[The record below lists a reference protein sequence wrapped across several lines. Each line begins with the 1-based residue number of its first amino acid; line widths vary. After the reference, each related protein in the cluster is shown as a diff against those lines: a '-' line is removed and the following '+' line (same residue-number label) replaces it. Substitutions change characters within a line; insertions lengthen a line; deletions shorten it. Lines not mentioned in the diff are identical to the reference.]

1 MLGSDLEEEEYRE
14 HALSILRYILT
25 VCTEMIY
32 DNSMRAAI
40 YARVSTSDQNCE
52 LQLAELREFAQRR
65 GWTVHKEY
73 VDSGFSGA
81 KASRPALDK
90 LMADAGQRRFDAVLV
105 YKLDRFGR
113 SVLNLSQSLAALDSY
128 GIRFLAI
135 SQGVDTDAANPTSRL
150 LLNILAS
157 VAAFELELIKERTL
171 LGVRAARANGKI
183 LGRPKRVFRRDEVV
197 RLRDQDG
204 LSWRAIAKKLGIP
217 VMTAVDA
224 YKDCTEIAPLEKPT
238 PAAKAKRKK
247 SAA

>member
-1 MLGSDLEEEEYRE
+1 
-14 HALSILRYILT
+14 
-25 VCTEMIY
+25 VY
-32 DNSMRAAI
+32 DKRVKASI

-52 LQLAELREFAQRR
+52 LQLRELRDYVQRR
-65 GWTVHKEY
+65 GWIVQKEY

-81 KASRPALDK
+81 KASRPALDA
-90 LMADAGQRRFDAVLV
+90 LMKDAAQHRFDVVLV

-113 SVLNLSQSLAALDSY
+113 SVLNLSQSLAALDSC
-128 GIRFLAI
+128 GIRFIAV

-183 LGRPKRVFRRDEVV
+183 LGRPKRIFRRSEVV
-197 RLRDQDG
+197 RLRDQAG
-204 LSWRAIAKKLGIP
+204 MSWRAIARRLGIP
-217 VMTAVDA
+217 VMTVVDA
-224 YKDCTEIAPLEKPT
+224 YRTCTEIASVENPIPASKP
-238 PAAKAKRKK
+238 KRKK

>member
-1 MLGSDLEEEEYRE
+1 M
-14 HALSILRYILT
+14 
-25 VCTEMIY
+25 
-32 DNSMRAAI
+32 NAAI

-52 LQLAELREFAQRR
+52 VQLHELRDYAQRR

-73 VDSGFSGA
+73 VDRGFSGA

-90 LMADAGQRRFDAVLV
+90 LMTDAGQRRFDAVLV

-113 SVLNLSQSLAALDSY
+113 SVLNLSQALAALDSY
-128 GIRFLAI
+128 GIRFIAV

-150 LLNILAS
+150 LLNILSS

-171 LGVRAARANGKI
+171 LGVRAARANGKT
-183 LGRPKRVFRRDEVV
+183 LGRPKRLFRRDEVL

-204 LSWRAIAKKLGIP
+204 LSWRAIAKKLEIP

-224 YKDCTEIAPLEKPT
+224 YNTRTEIVTTEEAVRVGKQ
-238 PAAKAKRKK
+238 KRKK
-247 SAA
+247 SIA